1 MARQDLMPPEV
12 QALLREDEPQV
23 EAQITEPPD
32 TVFQLSA
39 GYLDL
44 DGGWHTEFQVRE
56 LTGRDEEIIG
66 RVSKIGPM
74 LVEILQRGLVRV
86 GPHDGKDVMDS
97 LLAGDWETVLLA
109 IRVVTFGAEVDYNPL
124 CGSCNTRFD
133 VTVDLTNDVSYQ
145 RMHEPEDLHFFVE
158 GRHGTQY
165 RVGMPLGATQ
175 RKSMQ
180 ALDLSLAEQASLI
193 LADCVER
200 VDGKP
205 ALGKETVL
213 NMPMADRRKILEQI
227 TLRRPGPRLQ
237 EVTTLCPSCG
247 VENPLPLNIAALFQ

>member
-1 MARQDLMPPEV
+1 MARQDLLPPDVQAILEEKEPAVEAKVIEPPE
-12 QALLREDEPQV
+12 
-23 EAQITEPPD
+23 

-39 GYLDL
+39 GYLDM

-66 RVSKIGPM
+66 RVSKVGPM

-86 GPHDGKDVMDS
+86 GPNDGKDVLDS
-97 LLAGDWETVLLA
+97 LVAGDWETVLLA
-109 IRVVTFGAEVDYNPL
+109 IRAVTFGQDVDFNPL

-133 VTVDLTNDVSYQ
+133 VTVDIINDVRYQ
-145 RMHEPEDLHFFVE
+145 KLMGPDDLYFFVE
-158 GRHGTQY
+158 GRHGVQY
-165 RVGMPLGATQ
+165 RVGLPLGSTQ

-180 ALDLSLAEQASLI
+180 STDLTISEQATLV

-200 VDGKP
+200 VDNKP
-205 ALGKETVL
+205 SLGKETVL
-213 NMPMADRRKILEQI
+213 NMPMADRRKILGEI
-227 TLRRPGPRLQ
+227 TIRKPGPRLQ